1 MKTHYLGVL
10 LSILVLTFSGCEII
24 GGIFKAGMA
33 VGIIVVVVIIM
44 LIFFIISKF
53 KK

>member
-1 MKTHYLGVL
+1 MKTHYLSAL
-10 LSILVLTFSGCEII
+10 LSVMIFTFAGCEII

-33 VGIIVVVVIIM
+33 VGILAIVLVVF
-44 LIFFIISKF
+44 LIFFILRKF

>member
-1 MKTHYLGVL
+1 MKTHYLSAL
-10 LSILVLTFSGCEII
+10 LSVMIFTFVGCEII

-33 VGIIVVVVIIM
+33 VGILAIVLVIF
-44 LIFFIISKF
+44 LIFFIMRKF

>member
-1 MKTHYLGVL
+1 MKTHYLSAL
-10 LSILVLTFSGCEII
+10 LSVMIFTFAGCEII

-33 VGIIVVVVIIM
+33 VGIFVVIAIVI

-53 KK
+53 RK